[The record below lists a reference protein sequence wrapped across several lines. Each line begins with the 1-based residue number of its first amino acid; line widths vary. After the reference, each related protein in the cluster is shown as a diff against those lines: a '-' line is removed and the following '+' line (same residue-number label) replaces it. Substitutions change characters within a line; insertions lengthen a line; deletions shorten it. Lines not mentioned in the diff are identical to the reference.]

1 MDDHPLPAL
10 EQAAPLVARELRQ
23 GMHLF
28 LLPLLALVD
37 AQIDRRLVRTL
48 LASVEA
54 ILAFRHRAHGLL
66 LSELG
71 AYLAGPA
78 HAPAGTKRLSNLL
91 RSAKWSARLI
101 EDFLWQQAE
110 GRRAALAAAGE
121 AVLAVWDESVL
132 EKPESQATPGLCPVR
147 SSKAGRL
154 ARSRGRKAPPSRPVF
169 VWGMQWLGL
178 LIVGYEGAPTLA
190 CMRWW
195 TTGGRGASD
204 KRTEEALLLAQCAHA
219 WGPRV
224 LHLWDRGFAG
234 TRWLGLALAA
244 QMRFVLRWPKKYVLV
259 DAAGQARPTWQIAR
273 GKRAWGRRE
282 LWDGRRHC
290 WRTTSVL
297 AFPVTHPAFA
307 QQLWLV
313 VARRGQG
320 QSPWYLVTTEPVQ
333 TLDDAWRIVLA
344 YARRW
349 QIELTWRYSKSELA
363 MESPRLWT
371 WERRHKLLL
380 LAALAYAFL
389 LTLLHPALAPLRT
402 WLLRHWCHRTGHHVQ
417 QAVAPLYRLRSALS
431 RLWLAAPTAPP
442 PPALRP
448 RPG

>member
-1 MDDHPLPAL
+1 MDDHPSPTP
-10 EQAAPLVARELRQ
+10 EQAAPVVARELRHGLQ
-23 GMHLF
+23 VF
-28 LLPLLALVD
+28 LVPLLALLD

-91 RSAKWSARLI
+91 RSAKWAPALI
-101 EDFLWQQAE
+101 EDFLWQRADA
-110 GRRAALAAAGE
+110 RRAALAAADE

-169 VWGMQWLGL
+169 VSGLHWLGL
-178 LIVGYEGAPTLA
+178 LLVGSEGAPTLA

-195 TTGGRGASD
+195 TTRGLGASD
-204 KRTEEALLLAQCAHA
+204 KRTEEALLLAQCAQA
-219 WGPRV
+219 WGRGV

-234 TRWLGLALAA
+234 TRWLGLALDARV
-244 QMRFVLRWPKKYVLV
+244 RFVLRWPKKYLLV
-259 DAAGQARPTWQIAR
+259 DAAGQERKAWHLAR
-273 GKRAWGRRE
+273 GKRAWGARE

-290 WRTTSVL
+290 WRTTRVL
-297 AFPVTHPAFA
+297 ALPVTHPAYA

-320 QSPWYLVTTEPVQ
+320 ESPWYLLTTETVQ
-333 TLDDAWRIVLA
+333 TLEDAWQVVLA

-402 WLLRHWCHRTGHHVQ
+402 WLLRHWCHRTGRRCR
-417 QAVAPLYRLRSALS
+417 QAAAPLYRLRAALS
-431 RLWLAAPTAPP
+431 RLWLATAPP
-442 PPALRP
+442 VARARGQPLAA
-448 RPG
+448 